1 MEEIKK
7 TLHTLKFWFGAFWIV
22 PLIMVVIGELSDG
35 STGPWA
41 HNVSM
46 VYGMETIT
54 ILLTCASVPVALK
67 LFAWV
72 LQKKID
78 KVDLLEALRL
88 YERWSLIRLLLLFI
102 PVVMGL
108 LTYYTCMSTT
118 GLLCAAIGLTAS
130 LFCVP
135 TEKRLRTDLYIEA

>member
-1 MEEIKK
+1 MEDIKK
-7 TLHTLKFWFGAFWIV
+7 TLKTLKFWFWAFWIV
-22 PLIMVVIGELSDG
+22 SLLMAIIGELSDG
-35 STGPWA
+35 TTGPWA
-41 HNVSM
+41 DNVSA
-46 VYGMETIT
+46 VYGMETVT
-54 ILLTCASVPVALK
+54 ILLTCIAVPVALK

-78 KVDLLEALRL
+78 KLDFLEALHQ
-88 YERWSLIRLLLLFI
+88 YERWSLTRLLLLFI
-102 PVVMGL
+102 PVFFGL

-135 TEKRLRTDLYIEA
+135 SEKRLRNDLYIEA